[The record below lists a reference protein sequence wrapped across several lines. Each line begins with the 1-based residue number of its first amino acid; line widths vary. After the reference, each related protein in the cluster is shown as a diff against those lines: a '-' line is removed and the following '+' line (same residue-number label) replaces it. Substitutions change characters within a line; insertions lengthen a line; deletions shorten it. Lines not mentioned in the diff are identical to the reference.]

1 MNYQIQVVV
10 LFGAAVLSALLFRV
24 IRVPGII
31 GFLLTG
37 IAIGPSGLNV
47 ITGDD
52 VSQFADIGLVL
63 LLFVIGLELS
73 PAPLLR
79 AGKRLAGAT
88 LLQVLSTVAVTALVL
103 WLAAGFSW
111 GAAGIIGVAV
121 SLSSTAI
128 VLKQLDDRGETN
140 STTGMIATGVLLLQD
155 VIVIAF
161 MLVLSMLSPVTS
173 TAAHAPTPLRTVL
186 GLAGLVVGAWLARR
200 ALPWLVNRAIEIGGR
215 ELVSLMAVLGA
226 AGGAWLATLAGW
238 SPALGAGV
246 AGFFLAGADHR
257 HQMVAEILPFRNVF
271 NAVFFISLGMLV
283 NVQAVITHLPLML
296 VAVTAVLLV
305 KPLLTA
311 GALTVAGWP
320 LRIGLHVG
328 IGLCTISEF
337 GYVLAYDAYHR
348 GLLPETLLD
357 FMVACT
363 VATMMVGAFIFPF
376 AGPVASAIAGLIR
389 PRTPKTAGEESG
401 EEPLN
406 NHVIIVGYGL
416 TGANL
421 AKMLQAT
428 RVPCCVIEMNQALIQ
443 KARAA
448 GVTVI
453 AGDAARMTIL
463 EVAGV
468 DAARVLVVAINDRLA
483 TRRIVAQVAARLPRL
498 YILARS
504 NIIQEIDPL
513 QSLGARL
520 VIPEDLETS
529 IEVAAHVLRQYGI
542 PDNIV
547 EAQIASVRAGGYAV
561 LRGRPVERAAHRE
574 LIQILQRTTTQTFYL
589 TEENSACGMTIA
601 DLNLRARTGCMII
614 AVVRNGDPTTN
625 PAPEFVL
632 QANDVLVLVGAHKQL
647 EAAKEILG
655 TEPELLET
663 E

>member
-1 MNYQIQVVV
+1 VEYLIQVVE

-37 IAIGPSGLNV
+37 VAIGPSGLNV
-47 ITGDD
+47 IAGDD

-73 PAPLLR
+73 PAPLMR
-79 AGKRLAGAT
+79 AGRRLATAT
-88 LLQVLSTVAVTALVL
+88 ILQVLSTLAATMLVL

-140 STTGMIATGVLLLQD
+140 STTGLIATGMLLLQD

-161 MLVLSMLSPVTS
+161 MLVLSMLSPVTAT
-173 TAAHAPTPLRTVL
+173 TAHGTPTPMRTIL
-186 GLAGLVVGAWLARR
+186 GLAGLAVGAWLARR
-200 ALPWLVNRAIEIGGR
+200 ALPWLINRVIEIGGR
-215 ELVSLMAVLGA
+215 ELVSLLAVLGA

-283 NVQAVITHLPLML
+283 NVQAVITYLPLL
-296 VAVTAVLLV
+296 LLAVVAVLLL

-311 GALTVAGWP
+311 GALTAAGWP

-363 VATMMVGAFIFPF
+363 VMTMMAGAFIFPF
-376 AGPVASAIAGLIR
+376 AGPVASAIAGYVR
-389 PRTPKTAGEESG
+389 PRTPKTAGEETG
-401 EEPLN
+401 EEPMN

-416 TGANL
+416 TGENL
-421 AKMLQAT
+421 AKMLRAT
-428 RVPCCVIEMNQALIQ
+428 HVPCCVVEMNQALIQ
-443 KARAA
+443 KARAT
-448 GVTVI
+448 GLTVV
-453 AGDAARMTIL
+453 AGDATRLTIL
-463 EVAGV
+463 EVAGI
-468 DAARVLVVAINDRLA
+468 DTARVLVVAINDRQA
-483 TRRIVAQVAARLPRL
+483 TRRIVAQVAVRLPRL

-504 NIIQEIDPL
+504 NVLQEIDPL
-513 QSLGARL
+513 QRLGAKL
-520 VIPEDLETS
+520 VIPQDLETS

-542 PDNIV
+542 PDNII

-561 LRGRPVERAAHRE
+561 LRGRPAERAAHRE

-589 TEENSACGMTIA
+589 TDENSVRGMTIA
-601 DLNLRARTGCMII
+601 ELNLRARTGCMII

-625 PAPEFVL
+625 PGPEFVL

-647 EAAKEILG
+647 EAAKGILG
-655 TEPELLET
+655 TEPTHSE
-663 E
+663 